1 MSEERRIIWSQ
12 RTLNVGYIAGIDILG
27 VAGIQK
33 LQQLRGKA
41 LAIDAILPILVD
53 PCDEEAVLKA

>member
-1 MSEERRIIWSQ
+1 
-12 RTLNVGYIAGIDILG
+12 LNVGYIAGIDVLG